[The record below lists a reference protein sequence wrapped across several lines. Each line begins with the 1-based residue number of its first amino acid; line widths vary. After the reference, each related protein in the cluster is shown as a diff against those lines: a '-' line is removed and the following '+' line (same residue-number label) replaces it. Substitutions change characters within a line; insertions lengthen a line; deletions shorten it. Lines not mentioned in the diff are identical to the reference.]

1 METIDEY
8 IEYLTAQLE
17 VEVDIHGSRT
27 EFARN
32 LRRLITTAHKDKE
45 EQGEQ

>member
-27 EFARN
+27 AMARD
-32 LRRLITTAHKDKE
+32 LRMLIITAQKE
-45 EQGEQ
+45 KGEN